1 MKTLIKTGILL
12 LLVNVKF
19 VNGQSIIITPDE
31 LSKSQ
36 NSSSNTPDIKLIRYN
51 SNPRL
56 IGISAR
62 GSEIAPS
69 ALINNDLLFSI
80 NVRGFNGSV
89 FPSSSSATL
98 QFYASENWSENA
110 LGTKILFGTTP
121 NGSTVHSHR
130 MIINHDGNIGIGS
143 LNPKSKLHIS
153 SGLSGV
159 TPNSDPAV
167 FIEDNRNTYLNL
179 AAPDANE
186 TGVLFGRPEDTGTS
200 GGIIYRANKDMHLRT
215 NGNTTRMTVSS
226 TGNVGIGT
234 TIPAAKLDIN
244 GDVVIKKKTLLPATT
259 QTVNNFD
266 RNGASV
272 ICTGAAAASAQT
284 ITLTGIVGGVDGMM
298 LWIYPTQNFTI
309 RLENEDIGS
318 LEINRI
324 RPTIGSGNVLTSRGG
339 ATLIYDGTAQRWNV
353 IDAN

>member
-19 VNGQSIIITPDE
+19 VKAQSITLSPTD

-36 NSSSNTPDIKLIRYN
+36 TAASNDDINLSRFGKFPSIIGRFAKGTSSLPLAVEEHDKLFELSGQGYNGVNFSNSSKSSIFFTATENWTAT
-51 SNPRL
+51 SQ
-56 IGISAR
+56 GSA
-62 GSEIAPS
+62 
-69 ALINNDLLFSI
+69 INF
-80 NVRGFNGSV
+80 RTTANGS
-89 FPSSSSATL
+89 
-98 QFYASENWSENA
+98 QFTGN
-110 LGTKILFGTTP
+110 
-121 NGSTVHSHR
+121 R
-130 MIINHDGNIGIGS
+130 MTINHDGNIGIS
-143 LNPKSKLHIS
+143 TTLPNSKLHVFA
-153 SGLSGV
+153 GFSGV
-159 TPNSDPAV
+159 TPNSSPAV
-167 FIEDNRNTYLNL
+167 FIEDERNTYINL
-179 AAPDANE
+179 AAPNANE
-186 TGVLFGRPEDTGTS
+186 TGVLFGRPDDTGTS

-284 ITLTGIVGGVDGMM
+284 ITLTGIAGGVDGLM

-324 RPTIGSGNVLTSRGG
+324 RPTIGSGNILTSRGG
-339 ATLIYDGTAQRWNV
+339 ATLIYDGNEQRWHV